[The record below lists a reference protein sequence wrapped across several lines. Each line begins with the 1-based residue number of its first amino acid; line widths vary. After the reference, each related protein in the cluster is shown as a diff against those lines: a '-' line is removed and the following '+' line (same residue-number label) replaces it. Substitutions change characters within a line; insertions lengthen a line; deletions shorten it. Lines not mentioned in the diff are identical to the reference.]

1 MKNNNLI
8 FEEIK
13 RAQLLMGYSSKS
25 TLTENEIR
33 IQNKHKKS
41 LVENYNRLVLSEG
54 AGDKILKSLLGGAD
68 DAARVA
74 LNSADDAA
82 KVAIKTQLDDVV
94 RSAGG
99 KIGKFSSADD
109 ILKHLKKG
117 GVLDDV
123 ARQELKMGLMK
134 SPNTAKNVKNA
145 LAADML
151 KNADNIKNFNKIIA
165 AGKGEAGI
173 SKLLQKKG
181 IPADIADDIA
191 RKHVSKSANKVAAGS
206 AAGSGVQ
213 STVSKVGSKTSKN
226 VGKTTKTAGKG
237 GVGRGKNVKKPTKPR
252 VKKRSYTPKGET
264 NWQKFKKAMVG
275 FSRTKIFKYLLIAG
289 GLYLVYKWWT
299 DEGSAPFP
307 DCIGKNIPQEDFEQM
322 VNSGDGSVIISDT
335 GVDAID
341 RAGGGKFYDDK
352 KFVTGNGRYS
362 GTWSEVPGV
371 GVVISIEG
379 QEYTMSCEGVVDEED
394 GGGTGGGDGTGGGT
408 GGGGGYTPCSGFPL
422 KQGCKSSDVRKVQEC
437 LGIGADGQLGPKTAS
452 AIKAKGY
459 SMPLSQSDYDKI
471 VANCGGSSS
480 SSTTTTT
487 TVYTGGESGS
497 IENFV

>member
-8 FEEIK
+8 FEEIR
-13 RAQLLMGYSSKS
+13 RAQLLMGYSSNS
-25 TLTENEIR
+25 TLTENENK
-33 IQNKHKKS
+33 IQNKNKKS
-41 LVENYNRLVLSEG
+41 LVENYNKLVLSEG
-54 AGDKILKSLLGGAD
+54 AGDKILKSLMSGAD
-68 DAARVA
+68 DAARA
-74 LNSADDAA
+74 AFASADDAA
-82 KVAIKTQLDDVV
+82 KAAIKTQLDDVV

-123 ARQELKMGLMK
+123 AKQELKMGLMK

-151 KNADNIKNFNKIIA
+151 KNADNIKTFDKVIA

-206 AAGSGVQ
+206 AAGSGAQ
-213 STVSKVGSKTSKN
+213 STVGKVS
-226 VGKTTKTAGKG
+226 KTTKTAGKG
-237 GVGRGKNVKKPTKPR
+237 GVGKGKNVKKPTKPR
-252 VKKRSYTPKGET
+252 VKKTTYTPKGET

-275 FSRTKIFKYLLIAG
+275 FSRTKTFKYLMIAG
-289 GLYLVYKWWT
+289 GLYLAYKWWT

-307 DCIGKNIPQEDFEQM
+307 DCIGKNIPQEDFERM
-322 VNSGDGSVIISDT
+322 VNEGDGSVLISDT

-352 KFVTGNGRYS
+352 KFVTGNGKYS
-362 GTWSEVPGV
+362 GTWQDVPGT

-379 QEYTMSCEGVVDEED
+379 QEYTMSCVGAGQDD
-394 GGGTGGGDGTGGGT
+394 NDNDNDNGGGDGTGGG
-408 GGGGGYTPCSGFPL
+408 GGNYQKCSQPPYAKGCQGGQISTI
-422 KQGCKSSDVRKVQEC
+422 QGC
-437 LGIGADGQLGPKTAS
+437 IGVKADGQLGPKTEAALKS
-452 AIKAKGY
+452 KGY
-459 SMPLSQSDYDKI
+459 SVPLSQESVDKI
-471 VANCGGSSS
+471 LADCGQGGS

-487 TVYTGGESGS
+487 TMYTGGSQSGS
-497 IENFV
+497 IEGFV